1 MEGLG
6 SRGPQLPSAQVDLVV
21 SGQAVGPR
29 FLCKIQEQLYMDNHR
44 GYVFWGNSR
53 IQSGTIWHILNMQ
66 SKESLGIL
74 GRSEPFPKKRTTNE
88 PMKPNRSTWA
98 RPFRITQLSLSLC
111 LGSCQGRDASSSFNP
126 LGPKLR
132 FLSFITIS
140 VGQICSRYH
149 IYIIYII

>member
-21 SGQAVGPR
+21 PGQAVGPR

-74 GRSEPFPKKRTTNE
+74 GRSEPFPKKERRMNPWNQTVQLGLD
-88 PMKPNRSTWA
+88 
-98 RPFRITQLSLSLC
+98 PFESLNSLSLC

-149 IYIIYII
+149 RYI